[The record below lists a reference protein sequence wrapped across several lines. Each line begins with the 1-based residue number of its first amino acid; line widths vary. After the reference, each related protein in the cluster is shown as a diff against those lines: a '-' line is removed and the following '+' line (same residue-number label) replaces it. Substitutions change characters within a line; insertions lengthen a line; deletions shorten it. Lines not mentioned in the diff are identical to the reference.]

1 MYTTLSEYNAAEYSY
16 IFHQAKVNFDE
27 RRELVEVV
35 SKAIA
40 RRQDQLIIDA
50 LTAASSPS
58 TVAKTVV
65 TSGTATSS
73 NLNIGKMIAAKKALD
88 AKNVPSEDRAMVIH
102 ANNVA
107 GLLGDERAISN
118 DYAIK
123 ALLNGEITALLGFK
137 IVVLGDRSEGGLT
150 LATNDRTV
158 WAFHKSAIGLAE
170 GMAASTEINY
180 VPEKTSFLV
189 NSKFSANAVAI
200 DDEGIVDIT
209 CDES

>member
-1 MYTTLSEYNAAEYSY
+1 
-16 IFHQAKVNFDE
+16 
-27 RRELVEVV
+27 
-35 SKAIA
+35 
-40 RRQDQLIIDA
+40 
-50 LTAASSPS
+50 
-58 TVAKTVV
+58 VAKTVV